1 MTRQPKEAYDLT
13 DTEKRDRLKA
23 TGG

>member
-13 DTEKRDRLKA
+13 DTEKRDWLKA
-23 TGG
+23 TAG